1 MSTRRTAPGRAPAPI
16 SNLDHILRTGFVHAN
31 GPAKVGSDIGAGWT
45 DEEKNN
51 HAHYIPEMKMLL
63 IEGALNKKTGMYH
76 MITVSTDPY
85 NPTLFDDEDDDVMAL
100 QLLIPKNKSEE
111 PPEPHKYMVRSKR
124 VKGWVFYV
132 FNGGVSIRGTVRRYI
147 VARPEADVRAL

>member
-1 MSTRRTAPGRAPAPI
+1 MSTRRTAPGRAPAPT

-45 DEEKNN
+45 DEESNN
-51 HAHYIPEMKMLL
+51 HAQYNPEMKKLL
-63 IEGALNKKTGMYH
+63 IVGALNKKNGLYP

-85 NPTLFDDEDDDVMAL
+85 NPTLFDNRDEEVMAL
-100 QLLIPKNKSEE
+100 QLSIPKNE
-111 PPEPHKYMVRSKR
+111 PPEPHKYMVRSER

-132 FNGGVSIRGTVRRYI
+132 FSGDVSIRATQKIYI